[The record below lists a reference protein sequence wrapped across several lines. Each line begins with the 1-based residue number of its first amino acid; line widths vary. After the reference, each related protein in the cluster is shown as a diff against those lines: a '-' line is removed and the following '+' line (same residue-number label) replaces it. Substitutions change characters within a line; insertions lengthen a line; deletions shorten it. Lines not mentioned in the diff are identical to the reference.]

1 MSLVALSTGS
11 SAPYGQVMNIIHEGP
26 DSSLQ
31 HRLHTLVATGFL
43 HFLVYCKS
51 EWRLGLVT
59 VGTSD
64 LMAKEAGQC
73 MLGKVDFRAAVLEQ
87 SVVQLGNQAQHCVL
101 ASCSCAR

>member
-11 SAPYGQVMNIIHEGP
+11 SAPYGQVLPIRPEGP
-26 DSSLQ
+26 ASSQ
-31 HRLHTLVATGFL
+31 QPRLHPLVATGFW
-43 HFLVYCKS
+43 HFLGYCKS